1 MSRSVDEWVGQS
13 DDTRIP
19 PRVELRVFLAGGG
32 RCAHCTV
39 KLHRRKD
46 WHLDHQIALIN
57 GGENRESNLQI
68 VCTGCHKDKTRT
80 DVAAKAK
87 AVRVR
92 LRYAG
97 IKGATRLIP
106 GSKGS
111 GWRRPING
119 RAYRVVE

>member
-13 DDTRIP
+13 DDTRVP

-68 VCTGCHKDKTRT
+68 VCTGCHKDKTRS

-87 AVRVR
+87 AARVR
-92 LRYAG
+92 LRYVG
-97 IKGATRLIP
+97 IKGWNTPHSRIERQRLAP
-106 GSKGS
+106 DDQWASLS
-111 GWRRPING
+111 GR
-119 RAYRVVE
+119 